1 MTGEMKEKLQGI
13 VKDKPVVVF
22 MKGTEMFP
30 RCGFSAAVV
39 ETLRMAGA
47 SGKIHAVNVLEDR
60 ELWDSVK
67 EFSDWPTIPQVY
79 VGGEFVGGADITREL
94 FETGELQPKIETAL
108 RTGESLDDGYR
119 HQDGATEHP
128 E

>member
-1 MTGEMKEKLQGI
+1 MTPEMKSRLTGI
-13 VKDKPVVVF
+13 VKEHPVVIF

-30 RCGFSAAVV
+30 RCGFSAAAV
-39 ETLRMAGA
+39 EALRMAGA
-47 SGKIHAVNVLEDR
+47 SGKIHDVNVLEDR

-94 FETGELQPKIETAL
+94 FETGELQPRIESAL
-108 RTGESLDDGYR
+108 RTMEQPGEGYVE
-119 HQDGATEHP
+119 AKE
-128 E
+128 

>member
-1 MTGEMKEKLQGI
+1 MTPEMKQKLEGI
-13 VKDKPVVVF
+13 VKEKPVVLF

-30 RCGFSAAVV
+30 RCGFSAATV

-47 SGKIHAVNVLEDR
+47 EGKIHAVNVLEDR
-60 ELWDSVK
+60 ELWESVK

-94 FETGELQPKIETAL
+94 FETGALQPKIETAL
-108 RTGESLDDGYR
+108 RGE
-119 HQDGATEHP
+119 T
-128 E
+128 

>member
-1 MTGEMKEKLQGI
+1 MTPEMKQKLEEI
-13 VKDKPVVVF
+13 VKEKPVVLF

-30 RCGFSAAVV
+30 RCGFSAATV

-47 SGKIHAVNVLEDR
+47 EGKIHAVNVLEDR
-60 ELWDSVK
+60 ELWESVK

-79 VGGEFVGGADITREL
+79 VGGEFVGGADITREM

-108 RTGESLDDGYR
+108 REMEEPGEGYV
-119 HQDGATEHP
+119 A
-128 E
+128 